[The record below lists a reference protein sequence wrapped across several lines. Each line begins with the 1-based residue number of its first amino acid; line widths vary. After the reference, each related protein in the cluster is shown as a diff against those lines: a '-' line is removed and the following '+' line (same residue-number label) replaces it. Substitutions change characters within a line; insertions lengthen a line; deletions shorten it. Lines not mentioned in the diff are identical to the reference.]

1 MPRHANQLP
10 SRRRSV
16 NLTIRKDVMET
27 VKALR
32 LNASK
37 AAEAGII
44 QAIREAQERQWRTRN
59 CAAID
64 QHNERIEQDG
74 PLLTPGWT
82 VKE

>member
-1 MPRHANQLP
+1 MPQHANQPP

-44 QAIREAQERQWRTRN
+44 QAIREAQEHQWRARN
-59 CAAID
+59 GAAID

-82 VKE
+82 VKQ

>member
-1 MPRHANQLP
+1 MPRHVNQLP

-44 QAIREAQERQWRTRN
+44 QAIREAQEHQWRACNGT
-59 CAAID
+59 AID

-74 PLLTPGWT
+74 PLLMPGWT